1 MDGPTSIDTIFLI
14 DASFFTSI
22 STKMLEKIPQN
33 LSSSFIKKKNQE
45 SLFKTFSKVLL
56 HRKPP
61 SSLQKYIQQLSS
73 IFLRYQI
80 NFPSKSFSHSSRFS
94 PFSPDSTRRE
104 MAARIFMTDTPRS
117 KIERG
122 RRFLMHRSLTIR
134 NRKWDTNERDVRRRT
149 LHGFFRRKK
158 GKR

>member
-1 MDGPTSIDTIFLI
+1 MDGPTSIDTIFFI
-14 DASFFTSI
+14 DASI

-117 KIERG
+117 EIERG

>member
-94 PFSPDSTRRE
+94 PFSPDSTGRE

>member
-1 MDGPTSIDTIFLI
+1 MDQHPSI
-14 DASFFTSI
+14 
-22 STKMLEKIPQN
+22 
-33 LSSSFIKKKNQE
+33 
-45 SLFKTFSKVLL
+45 
-56 HRKPP
+56 P
-61 SSLQKYIQQLSS
+61 SSLSTQAFSQASRQRCLKRYPKTYPRRSSKKKTKKAFSKRFQKFSFIENLHHHYRNISNS
-73 IFLRYQI
+73 YLRYFYQI

-117 KIERG
+117 EIERG

>member
-14 DASFFTSI
+14 DASFFASI

>member
-1 MDGPTSIDTIFLI
+1 MDGPTSIDTIFFI
-14 DASFFTSI
+14 VASFFASI